1 MNFFIPYL
9 TQADYYLLHAMMD
22 GIITVLSGMSDTA
35 QMEDNLSYYEEI
47 PAFEGGRAEA
57 HPAGGRF
64 SDRGL
69 ESAA

>member
-47 PAFEGGRAEA
+47 PSFE
-57 HPAGGRF
+57 
-64 SDRGL
+64 
-69 ESAA
+69 